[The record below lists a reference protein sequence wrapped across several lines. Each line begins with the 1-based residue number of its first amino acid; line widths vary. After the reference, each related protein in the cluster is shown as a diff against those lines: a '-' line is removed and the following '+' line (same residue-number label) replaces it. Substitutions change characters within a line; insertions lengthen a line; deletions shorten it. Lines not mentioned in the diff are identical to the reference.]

1 MLANNYIYEIYM
13 PIPIKKTSFFI
24 IPPTGS
30 WRLFGQEEENKKI
43 HIHEKYSP
51 HPQII
56 LPFIK
61 RVYRYLSTTL
71 CTIHPLP
78 PPPRQENVVYKRFPL
93 SSASPSFSSL
103 LNREQDLVSPAW
115 RASQSVRLYIGPRQ
129 IPYYAHQRFSALLF
143 VLLRKRE
150 FFFLKNPALFFF
162 PSSSSSSSSFP
173 LFIIINSF
181 RKIETNHSWF
191 FFFCGCCD
199 QHFWEEEKGERGH
212 EENCIVYTNWYKKE
226 VQIGCSW

>member
-1 MLANNYIYEIYM
+1 M

-78 PPPRQENVVYKRFPL
+78 PPQARKRCIQ
-93 SSASPSFSSL
+93 AFSL
-103 LNREQDLVSPAW
+103 
-115 RASQSVRLYIGPRQ
+115 I
-129 IPYYAHQRFSALLF
+129 IRFSIVFFASESRAGSRVTGLTCPAVSVAVHWAETDP
-143 VLLRKRE
+143 VLRTPEILSPPFRPPPE
-150 FFFLKNPALFFF
+150 AGIFFFEKSCSFLLPFLFF
-162 PSSSSSSSSFP
+162 
-173 LFIIINSF
+173 LFFLLSTF
-181 RKIETNHSWF
+181 
-191 FFFCGCCD
+191 
-199 QHFWEEEKGERGH
+199 
-212 EENCIVYTNWYKKE
+212 YYY
-226 VQIGCSW
+226 

>member
-1 MLANNYIYEIYM
+1 M

-30 WRLFGQEEENKKI
+30 WRLFGQEENKKI

-78 PPPRQENVVYKRFPL
+78 PPPGKKTLYTSVFPYHPLLHRFL
-93 SSASPSFSSL
+93 RFWIASRISCHRLDVPRSQCGCTLGRDRSRITHTRDSQPSFSSCSGSGNFFFWKIL
-103 LNREQDLVSPAW
+103 LFSSSLPLLPLLPPFHFLLLLIRFERSKRIILDS
-115 RASQSVRLYIGPRQ
+115 S
-129 IPYYAHQRFSALLF
+129 FSAG
-143 VLLRKRE
+143 V
-150 FFFLKNPALFFF
+150 A
-162 PSSSSSSSSFP
+162 
-173 LFIIINSF
+173 
-181 RKIETNHSWF
+181 
-191 FFFCGCCD
+191 D
-199 QHFWEEEKGERGH
+199 QHFWEEEKGEGGD

>member
-1 MLANNYIYEIYM
+1 M

-30 WRLFGQEEENKKI
+30 WRLFGQEENKKI

-78 PPPRQENVVYKRFPL
+78 SPPRQENVVYKRFPL

-115 RASQSVRLYIGPRQ
+115 RAPQSVWLYIGPRQ

-150 FFFLKNPALFFF
+150 FFFFWKILLF
-162 PSSSSSSSSFP
+162 SSSLPLLPLLPPFHFLLLLIRFERSKRIILDSSFSADVA
-173 LFIIINSF
+173 INIF
-181 RKIETNHSWF
+181 
-191 FFFCGCCD
+191 
-199 QHFWEEEKGERGH
+199 ERR
-212 EENCIVYTNWYKKE
+212 KKE
-226 VQIGCSW
+226 KEETKKIV